1 MAGQHTGTCD
11 IGVIGMAVMGQNLA
25 LNIESKGFTVA
36 VFNRTTSRTEAF
48 VRERGQ
54 GKNVVGAL
62 TLEEFV
68 DALKPPRK
76 AMLMVQAGAGT
87 DAVIDALLP
96 LLAPGDF
103 IIDGG
108 NSFYDDTERR
118 AKHVE
123 AQGRGYIG
131 TGVSGGEY
139 GALHGPSI
147 MPGGTEA
154 AYAAVEPIFTKI
166 AAQVD
171 DGPCCAYL
179 GPGSAGHYVKM
190 VHNGIEY
197 GIMQVLAEAF
207 DVMQRGLGM
216 TVPEMQ
222 AVVAAWNAG
231 ELQSFLVEIT
241 ADILTREDPDTG
253 KFVVEIIQDSAAQK
267 GTGKWTSQSAL
278 DHGIPIPTITA
289 ATEARILSSFKE
301 IRERADGILHG
312 ATPRFDGSREAL
324 LPALQDAVY
333 LAAVSAY
340 AQGMHLLTAASAER
354 NYDLDFATVARI
366 WKGGCII
373 RSLLLEPIKQAF
385 AADPAL
391 PNLMLAEP
399 FAGDVRQ
406 RAPGLRRIVGE
417 AALQGLPTP
426 AMSAALNYVEGYRT
440 ARLPANLVQA
450 QRDYFGAHT
459 YQRVD
464 KDGAFHTEWQD
475 IHNIS

>member
-1 MAGQHTGTCD
+1 MAGQHTGSCD

-36 VFNRTTSRTEAF
+36 VFNRTTTRTEAF
-48 VRERGQ
+48 VKERAQ

-62 TLEEFV
+62 TIEDFV

-76 AMLMVQAGAGT
+76 AIILVQAGAAV
-87 DAVIDALLP
+87 DAVIDQLLQ
-96 LLAPGDF
+96 LFDPGDL

-118 AKHVE
+118 AKRVE
-123 AQGRGYIG
+123 AEGRGYIG

-154 AYAAVEPIFTKI
+154 AYAAVEPILTKI

-197 GIMQVLAEAF
+197 GIMQVLAEVY
-207 DVMQRGLGM
+207 DVMYRGLGM
-216 TVPEMQ
+216 TVPEIQ
-222 AVVAAWNAG
+222 EVVADWNAG

-241 ADILTREDPDTG
+241 ADILTREDPESD
-253 KFVVEIIQDSAAQK
+253 KFVVEIIKDSAAQK

-301 IRERADGILHG
+301 IREHADGVLHG
-312 ATPRFDGSREAL
+312 ATPKFEGSREEI

-354 NYDLDFATVARI
+354 NYDLDLATVARI

-373 RSLLLEPIKQAF
+373 RSLMLEPIQQAF
-385 AADPAL
+385 AADAAL

-399 FAGDVRQ
+399 FATDVRQ
-406 RAPGLRRIVGE
+406 RTPNLRRIVAE

-426 AMSAALNYVEGYRT
+426 ALSAALNYIEGYRT
-440 ARLPANLVQA
+440 GRLPANLVQA

-459 YQRVD
+459 YERVD
-464 KDGAFHTEWQD
+464 KEGDYHTEWQD
-475 IHNIS
+475 IHNI